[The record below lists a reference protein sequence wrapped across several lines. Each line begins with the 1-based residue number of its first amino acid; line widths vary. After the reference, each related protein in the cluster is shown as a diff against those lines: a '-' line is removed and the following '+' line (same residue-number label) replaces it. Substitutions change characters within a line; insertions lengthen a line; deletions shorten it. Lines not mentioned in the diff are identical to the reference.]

1 LTLTTSGP
9 MPPPNTSVTSSA
21 PTSATDPEAEV
32 A

>member
-1 LTLTTSGP
+1 
-9 MPPPNTSVTSSA
+9 MPPPNTSATSSA